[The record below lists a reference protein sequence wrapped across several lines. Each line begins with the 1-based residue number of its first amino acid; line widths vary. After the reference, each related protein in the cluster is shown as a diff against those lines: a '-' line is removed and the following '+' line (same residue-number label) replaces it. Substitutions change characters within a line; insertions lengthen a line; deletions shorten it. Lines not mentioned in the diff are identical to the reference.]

1 MPIAK
6 LTAKSAIGQIHH
18 GRAAASIGFWLCSAI
33 MPKLA
38 ANLSTLFTELEFLE
52 RFVAARAAGFRYVEY
67 QFPYAW
73 KAAELAQRARA
84 AGVQVVLH
92 NLPAGDAAK
101 GERGIACLPG
111 REREF
116 AEGVE
121 RAIEYAAAVSCPRLN
136 CIAGLAPADA
146 RHFDTFVG
154 NLRRA
159 ARRLGEVGIELVIE
173 AINTRSVPGFFLTH
187 SAQAIDVLNAVG
199 EPNAFLQYDVFHMQI
214 MEGDLARTIERL
226 LPRIGHIQIADVPE
240 RHEPGT
246 GEINFAFLL
255 AHLDAI
261 GYSGWGGC
269 EYNPRGDTLEGL
281 RWAKPYL

>member
-1 MPIAK
+1 
-6 LTAKSAIGQIHH
+6 
-18 GRAAASIGFWLCSAI
+18 

-38 ANLSTLFTELEFLE
+38 ANLSTLFTEVDFLA
-52 RFVAARAAGFRYVEY
+52 RFDTARAAGFRYVEY

-73 KAAELAQRARA
+73 PAQEIERAARG

-92 NLPAGDAAK
+92 NLPAGDMAR

-116 AEGVE
+116 RDGVE
-121 RAIEYAAAVSCPRLN
+121 RAIEYAAAVGCARVN
-136 CIAGLAPADA
+136 CIAGLAPADREHCGKLVA
-146 RHFDTFVG
+146 
-154 NLRRA
+154 NLRQA

-173 AINTRSVPGFFLTH
+173 PINTRSVPGFILTH

-199 EPNAFLQYDVFHMQI
+199 EANARLQYDVFHMQV

-226 LPRIGHIQIADVPE
+226 LGRIGHIQIADVPY

-255 AHLDAI
+255 PHLDRL
-261 GYSGWGGC
+261 GYSGWVGC
-269 EYNPRGDTLEGL
+269 EYNPRGDTVAGL
-281 RWAKPYL
+281 TWAKPYLSP